1 MSQLLKPHTCYSGTG
16 REYRG
21 TIAITKNNSPCLPW
35 NRKPTSTSSHLE
47 LVGGHNYCRNP
58 SVFDANLEEPWCF
71 SAQNPDY
78 PQPCNIQ
85 KCNNINLYIYVVI
98 PAVVVVA
105 VVTLFI
111 GLCCM
116 KRRTKSNK
124 KEAQIAAQAMAAS
137 NGLTMAGTNGSHAT
151 MISHNG
157 QSTTMEMSRLLPEQ
171 QQQVMMQQQQQ
182 QPQQPQQQRMRAKE
196 FPLQSVRFMQEL
208 GEGAFGK
215 VYQGELIGMIS
226 PGATLVAI
234 KTLKPGANQKTRQ
247 DFKREADLMTDLRH
261 PNIVCLIG
269 VCFAEDP
276 QCMIFEHM
284 AHGDLHEFLI
294 THSPN
299 IDSDA
304 SEPCMEDSSN
314 VLNPTDMSFIAIQIA
329 AGMEYLAGHHYVHR
343 DLAARNCL
351 VGENLTV
358 KISDFGLSRDIYAAD
373 YYRVQSKSLLPV
385 RWMPP
390 ESILY
395 GKFTNESDVWSFGVV
410 LWEIY
415 SYGLQPY
422 YGYSNQEVIEMIRS
436 RQLLPCPEDCP
447 SRMYAFMV
455 ECWHEVPG
463 RRPTFAEIHNRL
475 RHWEGFAPGAYPA
488 GSTTSHSMCNA
499 SQHSGSHHSST
510 GPSNNTGSTNL
521 SNAQMMAMHRGV
533 SPYMGHMVQM
543 GGNGG
548 PPQSMLLGAYGG
560 QGMYQQQQQQHQQQ
574 QQQQPHLAPSSG
586 GSTQQQQQQQL
597 SSNCQTSSIASLQMV

>member
-1 MSQLLKPHTCYSGTG
+1 M
-16 REYRG
+16 R
-21 TIAITKNNSPCLPW
+21 
-35 NRKPTSTSSHLE
+35 RKS
-47 LVGGHNYCRNP
+47 
-58 SVFDANLEEPWCF
+58 
-71 SAQNPDY
+71 
-78 PQPCNIQ
+78 
-85 KCNNINLYIYVVI
+85 
-98 PAVVVVA
+98 
-105 VVTLFI
+105 
-111 GLCCM
+111 
-116 KRRTKSNK
+116 KSNK
-124 KEAQIAAQAMAAS
+124 KAALAVANHQNAS
-137 NGLTMAGTNGSHAT
+137 QTNGSQRT
-151 MISHNG
+151 ISVNG
-157 QSTTMEMSRLLPEQ
+157 NNQSVEMNSLLP
-171 QQQVMMQQQQQ
+171 QQQQQ
-182 QPQQPQQQRMRAKE
+182 NAPHLQQPTQPPQKIRARE
-196 FPLQSVRFMQEL
+196 IPLQSVRFMQEL

-215 VYQGELIGMIS
+215 VYQGELMGIIS
-226 PGATLVAI
+226 PGTTLVAI
-234 KTLKPGANQKTRQ
+234 KTLKPGANQKTRS
-247 DFKREADLMTDLRH
+247 DFQREADLMTDLRH

-269 VCFAEDP
+269 VCFQEDP

-304 SEPCMEDSSN
+304 SEPCMEDTN
-314 VLNPTDMSFIAIQIA
+314 VLSPTDMSFIAIQIA
-329 AGMEYLAGHHYVHR
+329 AGMEYLSGHHYVHR

-395 GKFTNESDVWSFGVV
+395 GKFTTESDVWSFGVV

-463 RRPTFAEIHNRL
+463 RRPSFAEIHNRL
-475 RHWEGFAPGAYPA
+475 RHWEGYGAGYQ
-488 GSTTSHSMCNA
+488 STTHSMCNA
-499 SQHSGSHHSST
+499 SQHSGSQHSST

-521 SNAQMMAMHRGV
+521 SQH
-533 SPYMGHMVQM
+533 H
-543 GGNGG
+543 
-548 PPQSMLLGAYGG
+548 LLHH
-560 QGMYQQQQQQHQQQ
+560 QQQQQQHQNNGGCTNGGYS
-574 QQQQPHLAPSSG
+574 QPFGHLMGSHASTTGPPPIGMVQMANGPKG
-586 GSTQQQQQQQL
+586 GPQTVL
-597 SSNCQTSSIASLQMV
+597 LGPNHGGFGAHIGPLGHSNLAVSQNGGQAQSVASLQMV